1 MKTLIRIVGTVVIV
15 GVVGLLAF
23 IFWPVSRSAPQAMAA
38 GDEPEASG
46 EYAMRLADCAA
57 CHTAEGGEPFAGGRA
72 IESPVG
78 TIHSPNITPDPDTGI
93 GDWTLA
99 EFRSALVDGLDNDGR
114 HLYPAMP
121 YANYRGL
128 TEADVVKLYTYFTE
142 ELEPV
147 RSDVAANDLPFPF
160 DQRWGLRAWKWVAL
174 PKIGFAAG
182 ASSDEPLQRGAYLVE
197 GPGHCGACH
206 SPRNAVF
213 AQAGFTAE
221 DPEFLSGG
229 VIAGWSAPALRGD
242 GSAIAGWSADQIAAI
257 LSTGRNAHAAINGEM
272 SLVVKDSTQYLTGDD
287 LDAMAQYLV
296 ELNGGAPASDTDE
309 AQIGLGERL
318 ADAPATQT
326 EAMLASADPGMPEGA
341 RLYLDNCGAC
351 HFVDGKGADGV
362 FPELDG
368 SSLVQADEATGLIS
382 MILHGGQLPSTAAR
396 PYALRMPGFADR
408 LSDAEV
414 ATLASFLRGA
424 WSNEASTDIS
434 SDEVVDLRV
443 AH

>member
-1 MKTLIRIVGTVVIV
+1 
-15 GVVGLLAF
+15 
-23 IFWPVSRSAPQAMAA
+23 
-38 GDEPEASG
+38 
-46 EYAMRLADCAA
+46 
-57 CHTAEGGEPFAGGRA
+57 
-72 IESPVG
+72 
-78 TIHSPNITPDPDTGI
+78 
-93 GDWTLA
+93 
-99 EFRSALVDGLDNDGR
+99 
-114 HLYPAMP
+114 
-121 YANYRGL
+121 
-128 TEADVVKLYTYFTE
+128 
-142 ELEPV
+142 
-147 RSDVAANDLPFPF
+147 
-160 DQRWGLRAWKWVAL
+160 
-174 PKIGFAAG
+174 
-182 ASSDEPLQRGAYLVE
+182 
-197 GPGHCGACH
+197 
-206 SPRNAVF
+206 
-213 AQAGFTAE
+213 
-221 DPEFLSGG
+221 
-229 VIAGWSAPALRGD
+229 
-242 GSAIAGWSADQIAAI
+242 
-257 LSTGRNAHAAINGEM
+257 M